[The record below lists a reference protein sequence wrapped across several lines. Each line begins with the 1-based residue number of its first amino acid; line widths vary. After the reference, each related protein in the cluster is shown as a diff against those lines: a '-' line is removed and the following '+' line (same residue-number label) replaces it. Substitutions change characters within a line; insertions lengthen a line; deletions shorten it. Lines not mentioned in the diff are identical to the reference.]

1 MGIEADK
8 VVKDCDAKKVVED
21 NAEAE
26 LASAKE
32 EREECTE
39 KLVTAREEVTRLE
52 EEEETRIVVSYSTE
66 KEKNAKAE
74 LDICEEEIEKRV
86 PEIDDSNAVLEQVK
100 GLLTDLKNK

>member
-1 MGIEADK
+1 MG
-8 VVKDCDAKKVVED
+8 AKKVVED

-52 EEEETRIVVSYSTE
+52 QEEKETRIVGSDATE

-86 PEIDDSNAVLEQVK
+86 PEIDDCNAVLEQVK
-100 GLLTDLKNK
+100 GLLTELKNK